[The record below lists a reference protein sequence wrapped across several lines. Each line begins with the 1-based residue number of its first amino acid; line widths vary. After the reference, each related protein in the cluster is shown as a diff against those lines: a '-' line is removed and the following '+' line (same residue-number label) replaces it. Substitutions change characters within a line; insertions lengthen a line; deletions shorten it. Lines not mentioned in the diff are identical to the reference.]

1 MKNTYTI
8 LVLSFAFNSF
18 SVNAQDTQKW
28 YADDIYYN
36 SNEKEINYLEIFYE
50 DQEYDQDSYDAED
63 SYEDEMS
70 YSMRIN

>member
-18 SVNAQDTQKW
+18 LVNAQDTQKW

-50 DQEYDQDSYDAED
+50 DQEKPSLLLVLRVYRTYLP
-63 SYEDEMS
+63 
-70 YSMRIN
+70 